1 MADFEELSFSY
12 LGLLSNAHHDGTTQQ
27 IDDCCGNF
35 ETDNATFLRKSQ
47 ALHQCRVKEDEAWK
61 KSQVDRGEAVAKCLT
76 LEHDIKN
83 V

>member
-27 IDDCCGNF
+27 IDDCCGNY

-47 ALHQCRVKEDEAWK
+47 ALQPVSREGGRGLEEVAGG
-61 KSQVDRGEAVAKCLT
+61 SRGEEVAGC
-76 LEHDIKN
+76 
-83 V
+83 

>member
-27 IDDCCGNF
+27 IDDCCGNY

-47 ALHQCRVKEDEAWK
+47 ALQPVSREGGRGLEEVAGG
-61 KSQVDRGEAVAKCLT
+61 SRGEAVAGC
-76 LEHDIKN
+76 
-83 V
+83 